1 MTGFTQNAIALVV
14 LELISLHDRLKPVI
28 QENEVYVIVFEGSSS
43 AGTAPDPAVL
53 CPQLPSTLNEN
64 GIAAAPQ

>member
-53 CPQLPSTLNEN
+53 CP
-64 GIAAAPQ
+64 

>member
-1 MTGFTQNAIALVV
+1 M
-14 LELISLHDRLKPVI
+14 I

-43 AGTAPDPAVL
+43 AGTAPIPAAL

-64 GIAAAPQ
+64 GIAAAPQQKKRTLEVIGEQIN